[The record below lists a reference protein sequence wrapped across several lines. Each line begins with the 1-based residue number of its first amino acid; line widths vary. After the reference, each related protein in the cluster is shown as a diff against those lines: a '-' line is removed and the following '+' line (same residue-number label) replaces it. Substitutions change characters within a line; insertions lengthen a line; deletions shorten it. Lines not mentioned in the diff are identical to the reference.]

1 MKKQHHVRVS
11 DGVTIGNDL
20 PFALIAGPCQ
30 LENREHALEMVAALV
45 DITDELEIPYVFK
58 TSYDKANRTSV
69 NSERGVGLEKAL
81 PIFKEIK
88 DRFGCPI
95 LTDVH
100 TEEQCEPVSYI
111 VDILQIPAFLCRQ
124 TDLVMAIAKA
134 GKTVNVKKGQFLSPW
149 DITNVIRKIEGAG
162 NKRILL
168 TERGVTF
175 GYNTLI
181 VDPRSIPIMSK
192 TGYPTV
198 IDATHAVQQ
207 PGGLGSSTGGNREMA
222 PVIARSAVS
231 NGVGAVFIE
240 THNDPDNAPSDG
252 PNMIPLNQMYDLL
265 KVLKQ
270 LDEVA
275 KKNPI
280 NL

>member
-1 MKKQHHVRVS
+1 LVEITKKL
-11 DGVTIGNDL
+11 DI
-20 PFALIAGPCQ
+20 PFI
-30 LENREHALEMVAALV
+30 
-45 DITDELEIPYVFK
+45 FK
-58 TSYDKANRTSV
+58 TSFDKANRS
-69 NSERGVGLEKAL
+69 SIESIRGIGLEKAL
-81 PIFKEIK
+81 PIFKEVK

-100 TEEQCEPVSYI
+100 TEAQCDPVANV

-124 TDLVMAIAKA
+124 TDLVVSIAKT

-149 DITNVIRKIEGAG
+149 DITNVIKKIEGTG
-162 NKRILL
+162 NKNILL
-168 TERGVTF
+168 TERGVSF

-207 PGGLGSSTGGNREMA
+207 PGGLGDATGGDRLFA
-222 PVIARSAVS
+222 PVIARSAVA

-240 THNDPDNAPSDG
+240 THENPDKAPSDG
-252 PNMIPLNQMYDLL
+252 PNMIPIDEMYDLL
-265 KVLKQ
+265 KVLKKI
-270 LDEVA
+270 DGVA

-280 NL
+280 KI